1 MEIKRD
7 IFQELL
13 SHSFENEITL
23 LTGARQVG
31 KTTIM
36 NQLAAHF
43 EKHGQEC
50 VSFTLEDKKILSLL
64 NEDPKNLISLIPPL
78 SNERKLVV
86 IIDEI
91 QYLDDPS
98 NFLKLIFD
106 LYKNLIKLMVTG
118 SSAFYIDK
126 KFKDSLAGRKRIFNL
141 MTLSFEEM
149 LRFRGQGKFVAY
161 LNQERFPLLYKSDL
175 EVFLYEY
182 CLYGGYPAVVL
193 AQTADRKK
201 LILKE
206 IAESYIKKDVVDSD
220 LELFDVYLQM
230 MRLLANQTGSLV
242 NFNKISNMLD
252 INVET
257 TRKYL
262 YTMRKS
268 FHLTLIKPFWSN
280 KNKEL
285 KRMPKIFYY
294 DNGLRNFFADDFSP
308 IPLRDDRGIIFE
320 NFVFRRLLDFY
331 GEENIRFCR
340 TNKKQEIDFI
350 VKTGENL
357 YLAYE
362 VKFKTET
369 VRKNKYNF
377 FKVLHPDINLQ
388 FIDKDNVFT
397 LLPTTKTL

>member
-7 IFQELL
+7 IFNELL
-13 SHSFENEITL
+13 SHSVENEITL

-31 KTTIM
+31 KTTVM
-36 NQLAAHF
+36 NQLASHL
-43 EKHGQEC
+43 EKRGQEC
-50 VSFTLEDKKILSLL
+50 ISFTLEDKKILSFL

-78 SNERKLVV
+78 GDEKRLVV

-106 LYKNLIKLMVTG
+106 LYKDKIKLMVTG

-149 LRFRGQGKFVAY
+149 LRFRGYEKFAHY
-161 LNQERFPLLYKSDL
+161 LTQSHFPALYQKDL
-175 EVFLYEY
+175 EVLLFEY
-182 CLYGGYPAVVL
+182 CLFGGYPAVVL
-193 AQTADRKK
+193 AKAVATKK

-206 IAESYIKKDVVDSD
+206 IAESYIKKDVIDSD

-230 MRLLANQTGSLV
+230 MQLLANQIGSLV
-242 NFNKISNMLD
+242 NVRQISN
-252 INVET
+252 IINVNVET
-257 TRKYL
+257 VRKYL
-262 YTMRKS
+262 YAMQKS
-268 FHLTLIKPFWSN
+268 FHLTRIKPYWTN
-280 KNKEL
+280 KTKEL
-285 KRMPKIFYY
+285 KRMPKIYYY
-294 DNGLRNFFADDFSP
+294 DNGLRNYFADNFSP
-308 IPLRDDRGIIFE
+308 MPLRDDRGMLFE
-320 NFVFRRLLDFY
+320 NFVFRRLIDRY
-331 GEENIRFCR
+331 GEDRVRFCR

-350 VKTGENL
+350 VKTGEDL

-362 VKFKTET
+362 VKYKLEA

-377 FKVLHPDINLQ
+377 FSDLHPDINLQ
-388 FIDKDNVFT
+388 FIDKDNIFAV
-397 LLPTTKTL
+397 L